1 MKSIRTEHTNRL
13 KIELPSQGFIIS
25 FLLAHFLKNLNSL
38 WSRAQSKLPANIFN
52 FTIKYLNNTLAT
64 RKNLYLWGLSNTS
77 DCSFCLQPES
87 LLHIVAGCKAYL
99 DQGRFT
105 WRHNSALRFLAQT
118 FQSVNSSKLY
128 VDLPGYLSPCIIT
141 GDSLRPDM
149 LLSTVD
155 NRLYIIELTVG
166 FETNLANNAHR
177 KELKYHSLVTDLANE
192 YHSVEFINLSISC
205 LGIFDQSSKSFLNMC
220 TELGFDNQHLHF
232 AISKLSA
239 IAIRTTII
247 YSA

>member
-1 MKSIRTEHTNRL
+1 MIPIKSGRVVGY
-13 KIELPSQGFIIS
+13 KIWLIVLHLYI
-25 FLLAHFLKNLNSL
+25 L
-38 WSRAQSKLPANIFN
+38 LPANIFN

-99 DQGRFT
+99 DQGHFT
-105 WRHNSALRFLAQT
+105 WRHNSALCFLAHT

-141 GDSLRPDM
+141 GDSLRPDI
-149 LLSTVD
+149 LLSTID

-166 FETNLANNAHR
+166 FETNLANNAH
-177 KELKYHSLVTDLANE
+177 
-192 YHSVEFINLSISC
+192 
-205 LGIFDQSSKSFLNMC
+205 
-220 TELGFDNQHLHF
+220 
-232 AISKLSA
+232 
-239 IAIRTTII
+239 
-247 YSA
+247 